1 MDEIYY
7 DGWLEDD
14 GTYTNENGVPFWDLE
29 RQEEELRAWEERDEE
44 D

>member
-1 MDEIYY
+1 MDEMY
-7 DGWLEDD
+7 DGWMDDDD

-29 RQEEELRAWEERDEE
+29 RQEEELRAWENERDE